1 MKIGEFAKKYDV
13 PISTVR
19 YYIDEELL
27 TAKKNGAQ
35 YDFDEINEFE
45 MQILL
50 DLRESAFSLEEMRRF
65 INISRVFD

>member
-35 YDFDEINEFE
+35 
-45 MQILL
+45 
-50 DLRESAFSLEEMRRF
+50 
-65 INISRVFD
+65 